1 MYIESRSGATLV
13 ACLHLFQLGV
23 ALDEFLR
30 AASRETDGKASV
42 FVVTLDAD
50 DRADA
55 EIRVANLPTQKGVR
69 VGAASH
75 GRSGERA
82 RSGGPARRRPRNR
95 LTPHTAEDFLGPEP
109 ERRSRSI
116 APPLP

>member
-75 GRSGERA
+75 GRSGKPA
-82 RSGGPARRRPRNR
+82 RSGGPARRGRRDR
-95 LTPHTAEDFLGPEP
+95 LTPHTAEGFL
-109 ERRSRSI
+109 RRI
-116 APPLP
+116 PALPMPP

>member
-55 EIRVANLPTQKGVR
+55 EIRVANLPTQQGVP
-69 VGAASH
+69 VGAASR
-75 GRSGERA
+75 GRSGNRA
-82 RSGGPARRRPRNR
+82 RSGGPAPPGRRTR
-95 LTPHTAEDFLGPEP
+95 LTPRTPEP
-109 ERRSRSI
+109 I
-116 APPLP
+116 PG